1 MSERNYFVHET
12 ACVEEG
18 AVIGNWTKIWHFS
31 QVMNGAKI
39 GENCFFGQNIFVDK
53 NVSIG
58 NHVTIR
64 PIVSEKRISEKN
76 DVFCGPQMVFVNVHS
91 LGEQLPRIVGAD
103 QAITVIQQGASIE
116 DHVLIMCG
124 VTIGKHAVIVA
135 GSQVMQD
142 VPAYAIFAGSPAS
155 HIGWSCICGTKLDL
169 KAEHAVCLHC
179 QRIYQ
184 QRNERFIEECEEN

>member
-18 AVIGNWTKIWHFS
+18 AIIGDWTKIWHFS

-58 NHVTIR
+58 NHVTIQN
-64 PIVSEKRISEKN
+64 IVSEKRISKKD
-76 DVFCGPQMVFVNVHS
+76 DVFCGHQMVFVNEHS
-91 LGEQLPRIVGAD
+91 LGEQLPRIFGAD

-116 DHVLIMCG
+116 DHVLITCG

-135 GSQVMQD
+135 GSEVIQD
-142 VPAYAIFAGSPAS
+142 VPAYAIFAGSPAR
-155 HIGWSCICGTKLDL
+155 HIGWSCICGTKLVF
-169 KAEHAVCLHC
+169 KAEHTVCLNCHRNYH
-179 QRIYQ
+179 QK
-184 QRNERFIEECEEN
+184 NERHIVKCEAI